1 MVNEK
6 KVSEALA
13 SAMISLAHDDHQVPL
28 LYQDVSWIKQFND
41 NDHCL
46 IDFLVNPWIEKSQKI
61 KDIMQL
67 KSCFNYD
74 KTVNWLAI
82 MVQGNVAYF
91 FDKSLNFLLR
101 ALEEELGIVSL
112 KIYSAFPLTQAQV
125 TKITTAIKNNP
136 QLLPSNFKELRSQC
150 VVDSNLIGGIK
161 VEINS
166 KVIDNTIFEKLRQLQ
181 SFAR

>member
-1 MVNEK
+1 
-6 KVSEALA
+6 
-13 SAMISLAHDDHQVPL
+13 
-28 LYQDVSWIKQFND
+28 
-41 NDHCL
+41 
-46 IDFLVNPWIEKSQKI
+46 
-61 KDIMQL
+61 
-67 KSCFNYD
+67 
-74 KTVNWLAI
+74 

-91 FDKSLNFLLR
+91 FDKSLNFLLK

-112 KIYSAFPLTQAQV
+112 KIYSAFPLTPSQV
-125 TKITTAIKNNP
+125 TKITSAIKNNP

-150 VVDSNLIGGIK
+150 VVDPNLIGGIK